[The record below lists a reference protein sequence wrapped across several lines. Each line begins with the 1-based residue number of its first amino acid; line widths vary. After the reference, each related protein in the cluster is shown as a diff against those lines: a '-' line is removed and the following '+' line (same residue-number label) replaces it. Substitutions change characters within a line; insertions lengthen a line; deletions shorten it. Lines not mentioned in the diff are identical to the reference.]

1 MAMAKKDFISRWK
14 GTLAQIQE
22 VFDKELGEFGDRTS
36 IAVDLL
42 EVSLKALVEMNL
54 LSKCAVDVSGCTE
67 EGKVKVLKFWL
78 GKKEVEDEEGYWE
91 SVPCLK
97 QSWLEQDE

>member
-1 MAMAKKDFISRWK
+1 MAMAKKDFVSRWK

-54 LSKCAVDVSGCTE
+54 LSKCVVDVSGYTG
-67 EGKVKVLKFWL
+67 EGKQKVLKYWL
-78 GKKEVEDEEGYWE
+78 GTKEVEDEEGYCE
-91 SVPCLK
+91 DVPCLK
-97 QSWLEQDE
+97 QSRLEQDE